1 MEEKEMEGL
10 SKKALIECAKICA
23 GSGNCAD
30 CDFCA
35 EDECDRALL
44 KALASALEEVPE
56 GIEWI
61 DTKMATPAVDDEYL
75 VMIAGM
81 NKPTVLLY
89 DFEEDSFYAENC
101 DLEPEWYPVTHWAAR
116 LVPKLVLVC
125 TGCAPLNPFIGF
137 VG

>member
-1 MEEKEMEGL
+1 MEL

-61 DTKMATPAVDDEYL
+61 PCKLAKPVEADE
-75 VMIAGM
+75 
-81 NKPTVLLY
+81 
-89 DFEEDSFYAENC
+89 
-101 DLEPEWYPVTHWAAR
+101 
-116 LVPKLVLVC
+116 
-125 TGCAPLNPFIGF
+125 
-137 VG
+137 